1 MLTSIYEQRL
11 YVAGLFGCTSVVI
24 ISEMGVWFSHH
35 YEAPSFLGDDA
46 QFKNQVLDTIKD
58 GDPDDPT
65 TMPGSFSLAGG
76 DGILNV
82 RISRARFISSDLYQ
96 RIVICSGI
104 DLNRK
109 MSCNRTITQMER
121 LISRSPTA

>member
-35 YEAPSFLGDDA
+35 YEAPSFLGDDT
-46 QFKNQVLDTIKD
+46 QFKNQVLDPIKN

-65 TMPGSFSLAGG
+65 TMPGSFNLADG

-82 RISRARFISSDLYQ
+82 RISRARFISPDLYQ
-96 RIVICSGI
+96 RIEICSGI
-104 DLNRK
+104 DFNRI
-109 MSCNRTITQMER
+109 MSCTR
-121 LISRSPTA
+121 RSLE